1 MAHKKMMEE
10 LVQCTYEQLTEK
22 VDGWRRELFGL
33 RLSSA
38 SSHVKD
44 VSQYKKLRRNIARGL
59 TLMEQK
65 KTAAILSMINDMLS
79 KTVEQ
84 AEQKEQV

>member
-1 MAHKKMMEE
+1 MARKNKEE
-10 LVQCTYEQLTEK
+10 LMQCTYEQLTEK
-22 VDGWRRELFGL
+22 VDGWRRDLFGL
-33 RLSSA
+33 RLNSA

-44 VSQYKKLRRNIARGL
+44 VSQFKKLRKNIARGL

-65 KTAAILSMINDMLS
+65 KTLAILNMINEMFL
-79 KTVEQ
+79 KT